1 MSEEFR
7 QEREGSFEVS
17 GSEDFDFESLDSIDD
32 MVDELRAGGRSV
44 LPLFQE
50 LLKREDSAARCE
62 VVNCIIS
69 YILDKEKPR
78 QRAATLG
85 WVCGLSV
92 MLDIPAA
99 KLAERFGVS
108 KQAWC
113 ALANEACDLLK
124 ISPPRSIRSE
134 LGREEMSKSHFK
146 RTKSK

>member
-7 QEREGSFEVS
+7 QEREGSFDVS

-32 MVDELRAGGRSV
+32 MVDELRANGRSV

-50 LLKREDSAARCE
+50 LLKREDSSGRCAA
-62 VVNCIIS
+62 VAAFVG
-69 YILDKEKPR
+69 YIMDTDKPR
-78 QRAATLG
+78 QTTWALAWCSGMTVMEGKSAAE
-85 WVCGLSV
+85 C
-92 MLDIPAA
+92 AA
-99 KLAERFGVS
+99 RFGVS

-113 ALANEACDLLK
+113 AMANDLCEKLG
-124 ISPPRSIRSE
+124 IQPPRSIRSE